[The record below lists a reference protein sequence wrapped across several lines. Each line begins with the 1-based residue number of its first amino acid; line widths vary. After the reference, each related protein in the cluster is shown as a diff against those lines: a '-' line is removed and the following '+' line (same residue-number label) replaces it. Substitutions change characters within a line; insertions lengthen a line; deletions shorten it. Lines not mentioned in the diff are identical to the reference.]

1 MKKRTKIKT
10 KTQPVVI
17 RNYRDTLFRM
27 LYRNKKRL
35 LSLFNAVNGTH
46 YDNPDDLTITTLEG
60 VLYLGMKND
69 VSCIIDM
76 MMQLY
81 EHQSTVNP
89 NMPLRNLFY
98 VSDLLQKYIYEEGL
112 DIYSRKQIKIPTPKF
127 VVFYNGDEEQ
137 PERKEIRLSKAFSAN
152 TGETNMELVVLQI
165 NINKG
170 QNEELKAA
178 CKTLQ
183 EYAEFTERAREHRK
197 EMELEDA
204 IRTTIDECIRDG
216 ILKDFLLK
224 NKAEVYHMCL
234 YEFDVELHERV
245 LREEEREEGRI
256 EGRREGRREGR
267 SEGIREGRIEGRSE
281 GIREG
286 RLEGQLEGQREERIF
301 AKQVFKA
308 FMSGKTP
315 EAIAEELNVPVEEV
329 KNLVD

>member
-1 MKKRTKIKT
+1 MKKRTKTKTKT

-27 LYRNKKRL
+27 LYRNKVRL

-60 VLYLGMKND
+60 VLDLGMKND

-98 VSDLLQKYIYEEGL
+98 VSDLLQKYIYEEGI

-245 LREEEREEGRI
+245 LREEEREEGRL
-256 EGRREGRREGR
+256 
-267 SEGIREGRIEGRSE
+267 E

-286 RLEGQLEGQREERIF
+286 RLAGQQEGMQNGKKF

-315 EAIAEELNVPVEEV
+315 ETIAEELNVPLEEV

>member
-1 MKKRTKIKT
+1 MKKRTKTKTKT

-27 LYRNKKRL
+27 LYRNKVRL

-137 PERKEIRLSKAFSAN
+137 PERKEILLSKAFSAN

-245 LREEEREEGRI
+245 LREEEREEGRL
-256 EGRREGRREGR
+256 
-267 SEGIREGRIEGRSE
+267 E

-286 RLEGQLEGQREERIF
+286 RLAGQQEGMQNGKKF

-315 EAIAEELNVPVEEV
+315 ETIAEELNVPLEEV

>member
-1 MKKRTKIKT
+1 MKKRTKTKT

-60 VLYLGMKND
+60 VLYLGLKND

-98 VSDLLQKYIYEEGL
+98 VSDLLQKYIYEEGI

-245 LREEEREEGRI
+245 LREEEREEGRL
-256 EGRREGRREGR
+256 
-267 SEGIREGRIEGRSE
+267 E

-286 RLEGQLEGQREERIF
+286 RLAGQQEGMQNGKKF

-315 EAIAEELNVPVEEV
+315 ETIAEELNVPLEEV

>member
-1 MKKRTKIKT
+1 MKKRTKTKT

-27 LYRNKKRL
+27 LYRNKVRL

-98 VSDLLQKYIYEEGL
+98 VSDLLQKYICEEGL

-245 LREEEREEGRI
+245 LREEEREEGRL
-256 EGRREGRREGR
+256 
-267 SEGIREGRIEGRSE
+267 E

-286 RLEGQLEGQREERIF
+286 RLAGQQEGMQNGKKF

-315 EAIAEELNVPVEEV
+315 ETIAEELNVPLEEV

>member
-1 MKKRTKIKT
+1 MKKRTKSKT

-27 LYRNKKRL
+27 LYRDKKRL

-197 EMELEDA
+197 EMKLEDA

-245 LREEEREEGRI
+245 LREEEREEGRL
-256 EGRREGRREGR
+256 
-267 SEGIREGRIEGRSE
+267 E

-286 RLEGQLEGQREERIF
+286 RLAGQQEGMQNGKKF

-315 EAIAEELNVPVEEV
+315 ETIAEELNVPLEEV

>member
-1 MKKRTKIKT
+1 MKKRTKTKT

-35 LSLFNAVNGTH
+35 LSLFNAVNGTQ

-98 VSDLLQKYIYEEGL
+98 VSDLLQKYIYEEGI

-152 TGETNMELVVLQI
+152 TGETNMELVLLQI

-245 LREEEREEGRI
+245 LREEEREEGRL
-256 EGRREGRREGR
+256 
-267 SEGIREGRIEGRSE
+267 E

-286 RLEGQLEGQREERIF
+286 RLAGQQEGMQNGKKF

-315 EAIAEELNVPVEEV
+315 ETIAEELNVPLEEV

>member
-1 MKKRTKIKT
+1 MKKRTKTKT

-27 LYRNKKRL
+27 LYRNKVRL

-137 PERKEIRLSKAFSAN
+137 PERKEILLSKAFSAN

-245 LREEEREEGRI
+245 LREEEREEGRL
-256 EGRREGRREGR
+256 
-267 SEGIREGRIEGRSE
+267 E

-286 RLEGQLEGQREERIF
+286 RLAGQQEGMQNGKKF

-308 FMSGKTP
+308 FLSGKTP

>member
-1 MKKRTKIKT
+1 MGSEMC
-10 KTQPVVI
+10 I
-17 RNYRDTLFRM
+17 RDR
-27 LYRNKKRL
+27 YRNKKRL

-98 VSDLLQKYIYEEGL
+98 VSDLLQKYIYEEGI

-245 LREEEREEGRI
+245 LREEEREEGRL
-256 EGRREGRREGR
+256 
-267 SEGIREGRIEGRSE
+267 E

-286 RLEGQLEGQREERIF
+286 RLAGQQEGMQNGKKF

-315 EAIAEELNVPVEEV
+315 ETIAEELNVPLEEV

>member
-286 RLEGQLEGQREERIF
+286 RLEGQREERIF

-308 FMSGKTP
+308 FLSGKTP
-315 EAIAEELNVPVEEV
+315 ETIAEELNVPLEEV

>member
-1 MKKRTKIKT
+1 MKKRTKSKT

-35 LSLFNAVNGTH
+35 LSLFNAVNGTQ

-267 SEGIREGRIEGRSE
+267 SEGIREGR
-281 GIREG
+281 
-286 RLEGQLEGQREERIF
+286 LEGQREERIF

-308 FMSGKTP
+308 FLSGKTP
-315 EAIAEELNVPVEEV
+315 ETIAEELNVPLEEV

>member
-1 MKKRTKIKT
+1 
-10 KTQPVVI
+10 
-17 RNYRDTLFRM
+17 M

-98 VSDLLQKYIYEEGL
+98 VSDLLQKYIYEEGI

-245 LREEEREEGRI
+245 LREEEREEGRL
-256 EGRREGRREGR
+256 
-267 SEGIREGRIEGRSE
+267 E

-286 RLEGQLEGQREERIF
+286 RLAGQQEGMQNGKKF

-308 FMSGKTP
+308 FLSGKTP

>member
-1 MKKRTKIKT
+1 MKKRTKNKT

-256 EGRREGRREGR
+256 EG
-267 SEGIREGRIEGRSE
+267 
-281 GIREG
+281 IREG
-286 RLEGQLEGQREERIF
+286 RLEGQREARIF

-315 EAIAEELNVPVEEV
+315 EAIAEELNVSVEEV

>member
-1 MKKRTKIKT
+1 MKKRTKSKT

-35 LSLFNAVNGTH
+35 LSLFNAVNGTQ

-152 TGETNMELVVLQI
+152 TGETNMDLVVIQI
-165 NINKG
+165 NSNKG

-197 EMELEDA
+197 EMELEDV
-204 IRTTIDECIRDG
+204 I
-216 ILKDFLLK
+216 
-224 NKAEVYHMCL
+224 
-234 YEFDVELHERV
+234 
-245 LREEEREEGRI
+245 
-256 EGRREGRREGR
+256 
-267 SEGIREGRIEGRSE
+267 
-281 GIREG
+281 
-286 RLEGQLEGQREERIF
+286 
-301 AKQVFKA
+301 
-308 FMSGKTP
+308 
-315 EAIAEELNVPVEEV
+315 
-329 KNLVD
+329 

>member
-137 PERKEIRLSKAFSAN
+137 PERKEIRLSNAFSAN
-152 TGETNMELVVLQI
+152 TGETNMELVALQI

-256 EGRREGRREGR
+256 EGRREG
-267 SEGIREGRIEGRSE
+267 
-281 GIREG
+281 IREG
-286 RLEGQLEGQREERIF
+286 RLEGQREERMF
-301 AKQVFKA
+301 AKQVIKGLS
-308 FMSGKTP
+308 SGKTP
-315 EAIAEELNVPVEEV
+315 EDIAKELNVPLEKVED
-329 KNLVD
+329 LVL

>member
-1 MKKRTKIKT
+1 MKKRTKT

-35 LSLFNAVNGTH
+35 LSLFNAVNGTQ
-46 YDNPDDLTITTLEG
+46 YDNPDDLTITTLDG

-112 DIYSRKQIKIPTPKF
+112 DIYSHKQIKIPTPKF

-256 EGRREGRREGR
+256 EGRREG
-267 SEGIREGRIEGRSE
+267 IREGR
-281 GIREG
+281 
-286 RLEGQLEGQREERIF
+286 LEGQREERIF

-315 EAIAEELNVPVEEV
+315 ETIAEELNVPLEEV

>member
-1 MKKRTKIKT
+1 MKKRTKT

-27 LYRNKKRL
+27 LYRNKVRL

-197 EMELEDA
+197 EMELEGA

-245 LREEEREEGRI
+245 LREEEREEGRL
-256 EGRREGRREGR
+256 
-267 SEGIREGRIEGRSE
+267 E

-286 RLEGQLEGQREERIF
+286 RLAGQQEGMQNGKKF

-315 EAIAEELNVPVEEV
+315 ETIAEELNVPLEEV

>member
-1 MKKRTKIKT
+1 MKKRTKSKT

-35 LSLFNAVNGTH
+35 LSLFNAVNGTQ

-98 VSDLLQKYIYEEGL
+98 VSDLLQKYLYEEGL

-137 PERKEIRLSKAFSAN
+137 PERKEIRLSNAFSAN

-245 LREEEREEGRI
+245 LREEGR
-256 EGRREGRREGR
+256 
-267 SEGIREGRIEGRSE
+267 
-281 GIREG
+281 
-286 RLEGQLEGQREERIF
+286 REERIF

-315 EAIAEELNVPVEEV
+315 ETIAKELNVPLEEV

>member
-1 MKKRTKIKT
+1 MKKRTKTKT

-35 LSLFNAVNGTH
+35 LSLFNAVNGTQ

-98 VSDLLQKYIYEEGL
+98 VSDLLQKYIYEEGI

-178 CKTLQ
+178 CKILQ

-245 LREEEREEGRI
+245 LREEEREEGRL
-256 EGRREGRREGR
+256 
-267 SEGIREGRIEGRSE
+267 E

-286 RLEGQLEGQREERIF
+286 RLAGQQEGMQNGKKF

-315 EAIAEELNVPVEEV
+315 ETIAEELNVPLEEV

>member
-1 MKKRTKIKT
+1 MKKRTKSKT

-46 YDNPDDLTITTLEG
+46 YENPDDLTITTLEG

-245 LREEEREEGRI
+245 LREEEREEGRL

-267 SEGIREGRIEGRSE
+267 SEGIREGR
-281 GIREG
+281 
-286 RLEGQLEGQREERIF
+286 LEGQREERIF

-308 FMSGKTP
+308 FLSGKTP

>member
-1 MKKRTKIKT
+1 MKKRTKTKT

-35 LSLFNAVNGTH
+35 LSLFNAVNGTQ

-98 VSDLLQKYIYEEGL
+98 VSDLLQKYIYEEGI

-137 PERKEIRLSKAFSAN
+137 PERKEILLSKAFSAN

-197 EMELEDA
+197 ERELEDA

-245 LREEEREEGRI
+245 LREEEREEGRL
-256 EGRREGRREGR
+256 
-267 SEGIREGRIEGRSE
+267 E

-286 RLEGQLEGQREERIF
+286 RLAGQQEGMQNGKKF

-315 EAIAEELNVPVEEV
+315 ETIAEELNVPLEEV

>member
-1 MKKRTKIKT
+1 MKKRTKTKT

-35 LSLFNAVNGTH
+35 LSLFNAVNGTQ

-98 VSDLLQKYIYEEGL
+98 VSDLLQKYIYEEGI

-245 LREEEREEGRI
+245 LREEEREEGRL
-256 EGRREGRREGR
+256 
-267 SEGIREGRIEGRSE
+267 E

-286 RLEGQLEGQREERIF
+286 RLAGQQEGMQNGKKF

-315 EAIAEELNVPVEEV
+315 ETIAEESNVPLEEV

>member
-1 MKKRTKIKT
+1 MKKRTKTKTKT

-27 LYRNKKRL
+27 LYRNKVRL

-245 LREEEREEGRI
+245 LREEEREEGRL
-256 EGRREGRREGR
+256 
-267 SEGIREGRIEGRSE
+267 E

-286 RLEGQLEGQREERIF
+286 RLAGQQEGMQNGKKF

-315 EAIAEELNVPVEEV
+315 ETIAEELNVPLEEV